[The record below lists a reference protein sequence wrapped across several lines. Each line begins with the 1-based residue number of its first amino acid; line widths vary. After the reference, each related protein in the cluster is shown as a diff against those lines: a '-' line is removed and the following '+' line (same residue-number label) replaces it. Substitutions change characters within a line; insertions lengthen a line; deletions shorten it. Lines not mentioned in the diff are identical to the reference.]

1 MATKKERKPRTPKPA
16 GERKTHVVTD
26 RVKAAQCAERIERLR
41 AERDRKIENAPLKL
55 RTDYSIKIARELA
68 PLTPRQR
75 ELTELQLSPDVAPTE
90 HDTKAEEAAQ

>member
-1 MATKKERKPRTPKPA
+1 MAAKKPRTPRAPKPEGSA
-16 GERKTHVVTD
+16 RKTHVVTD

-68 PLTPRQR
+68 ALPPRQR
-75 ELTELQLSPDVAPTE
+75 ELAELQLPDDHSEPKT
-90 HDTKAEEAAQ
+90 EEAAQ